1 MNKIPPGVIVPSSA
15 LCLPR
20 SSIFGYGLLDKNPE
34 AGDVVFG
41 KVRRI
46 GHHSSL
52 ENVSGRI
59 HTIHNGTKALFVFGN
74 RYAPDHYEGI
84 IPDEFVREV
93 DLLARSGMIGQVQ
106 TKNAMLKDPTRV
118 RIQGY
123 LMDKDGN
130 PVNTRNYPKIKDP
143 ASGPKKGKAK
153 LILVVGT
160 AMNSG
165 KSLAAAACCRSL
177 HQMGYTVNGCK
188 MTGTASLQ
196 DILHMNDSGAKEFAD
211 FTYMGHP
218 SSYMLS
224 KDELMN
230 VFRTLDGKYGSN
242 QKNFLV
248 VEFADGINQRE
259 TAMLLD
265 CPEVVG
271 RVHKLIFC
279 AADALGAVG
288 GLHILKTKFNLIPD
302 AISGLCSSSPLHIR
316 ELNNFTDAPVFNG
329 ADLKLDQM
337 AEILLN

>member
-1 MNKIPPGVIVPSSA
+1 MNKIPPGVIVPSA
-15 LCLPR
+15 AFCLPK
-20 SSIFGYGLLDKNPE
+20 SSTFGYGLLEKNPE
-34 AGDVVFG
+34 PGDVVFG

-84 IPDEFVREV
+84 IPEEFGRDL
-93 DLLARSGMIGQVQ
+93 DLLARSGMIGVVQ

-118 RIQGY
+118 RVQGY
-123 LMDKDGN
+123 LLDKNGKV
-130 PVNTRNYPKIKDP
+130 VNTRHFPKLKNP
-143 ASGPKKGKAK
+143 VSGARKGKAK

-177 HQMGYTVNGCK
+177 HQMGYSVNGCK

-196 DILHMNDSGAKEFAD
+196 DILHMNDSGAKDFAD
-211 FTYMGHP
+211 FTYLGYP
-218 SSYMLS
+218 SSYMLP
-224 KDELMN
+224 KEDLMDI
-230 VFRTLDGKYGSN
+230 FHTLDGKLGGN

-259 TAMLLD
+259 TAMLLET
-265 CPEVVG
+265 PEVVG
-271 RVHKLIFC
+271 RIHKLIFC

-302 AISGLCSSSPLHIR
+302 AISGVCSSSPLHVR
-316 ELNNFTDAPVFNG
+316 ELNAFTDAPVFNG

>member
-15 LCLPR
+15 LCLPK
-20 SSIFGYGLLDKNPE
+20 SAIFGYGLLDKKPE

-302 AISGLCSSSPLHIR
+302 AISGLCSSSPLHVR
-316 ELNNFTDAPVFNG
+316 ELNDFTDAPVFNG
-329 ADLKLDQM
+329 ADLKLNQM